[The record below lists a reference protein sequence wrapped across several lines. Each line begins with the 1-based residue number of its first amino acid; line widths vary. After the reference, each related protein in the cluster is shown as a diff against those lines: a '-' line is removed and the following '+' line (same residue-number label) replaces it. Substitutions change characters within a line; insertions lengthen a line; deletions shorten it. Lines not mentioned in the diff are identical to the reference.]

1 MTARQ
6 ALWLVALALG
16 LRLALAAVLPLTG
29 DEAYFVVW
37 GRNPALGYYDH
48 PPMIGWWLAALLP
61 WGDHPLWLRMPA
73 LLVSLVP
80 GLLLYLLFRH
90 EDPERARLLGLLGL
104 FLPLFTIGL
113 ISSTDTPLILFSLL
127 SAYVLHRALAAGSR
141 AGYLLAG
148 VLLGLAL
155 LSKYLAGLLALAYA
169 VYFLFWDRGR
179 WRVLFY
185 LVAGSLPFFL
195 INLYWNW
202 NHCGYNILFNFVS
215 RAQDGGFDA
224 LNLATYLLVLAYF
237 YTPWLLWFVW
247 RRRRDLRERLQGQP
261 HRLWAV
267 AGLVPLG
274 LLLLLAPFKSA
285 GLHWVAP
292 FGALPLVLAMVL
304 ADGELRRSLR
314 WMAYFALLQTAALG
328 GLSLAP
334 IEWLS
339 GHPRYASAV
348 INLKAGEVARELFAL
363 DPEGRFMTGSYSR
376 SALLAYHGR
385 RHVGVFGGGSRYG
398 RQDDLLTDF
407 HALEGETLYILLRR
421 ETADLDEYR
430 PLFGQVRSHRIEV
443 YGAGFMVLEGS
454 GFDYEAYRETVI
466 AEVLERH
473 YDPPGW
479 LPIRRCAFVERY
491 AQD

>member
-1 MTARQ
+1 MTTRQ

-16 LRLALAAVLPLTG
+16 LRLVVAATLPVTG

-61 WGDHPLWLRMPA
+61 WSDHALWIRVPA

-80 GLLLYLLFRH
+80 GLLLYLLFRNQ
-90 EDPERARLLGLLGL
+90 DPERAQLLGLIGL

-127 SAYVLHRALAAGSR
+127 SAYVLHRSLAADSR

-148 VLLGLAL
+148 ALLGLAL
-155 LSKYLAGLLALAYA
+155 LSKYLAGLLAIAYA
-169 VYFLFWDRGR
+169 VYFLFLDRGR
-179 WRVLFY
+179 WRVLLY

-202 NHCGYNILFNFVS
+202 NHCGYNIVFNFVS

-224 LNLATYLLVLAYF
+224 LNVATYLLVLAYF

-247 RRRRDLRERLQGQP
+247 RRRQGLRARLETQP
-261 HRLWAV
+261 YRLWTAV
-267 AGLVPLG
+267 GLVPLG
-274 LLLLLAPFKSA
+274 LLLLLAPFKSV

-292 FGALPLVLAMVL
+292 FAALPLVLAIAL
-304 ADGELRRSLR
+304 AAPELRRSLR
-314 WMAYFALLQTAALG
+314 WMVYFALLQTAVLG
-328 GLSLAP
+328 GLALAP

-339 GHPRYASAV
+339 GHSRYDAAV
-348 INLKAGEVARELFAL
+348 MNLKAGDVASELFAL
-363 DPEGRFMTGSYSR
+363 DPEGRYMTGSYSR

-385 RHVGVFGGGSRYG
+385 QHVGVFGRGSRYG
-398 RQDDLLTDF
+398 RQDDILTDF
-407 HALEGETLYILLRR
+407 RVLDGETLYILLRR
-421 ETADLDEYR
+421 ESQDIVEYAPFFEEILSR
-430 PLFGQVRSHRIEV
+430 RIEV
-443 YGAGFMVLEGS
+443 RGTGFTVVEGR
-454 GFDYEAYRETVI
+454 GFDYETYRNRVI

-473 YDPPGW
+473 YDLPGW

-491 AQD
+491 ATD